1 MVKIV
6 DQNKFGVVSY
16 IVSTEAEIAQLP
28 KDGIVGQGST
38 AFVIATSNVFMYD
51 EEANAW
57 KQIQ

>member
-38 AFVIATSNVFMYD
+38 AFVIATSSVFMYD
-51 EEANAW
+51 EEANIW
-57 KQIQ
+57 KQI